1 MVQALEEI
9 IPRDIPR
16 AFQLLKE
23 MNESVEQVT
32 QLVDNM
38 LARVKRGEVS
48 TDKGLSFLEVKYHM
62 LLSYLINLTYVVLR
76 KCSGEKIEDD
86 PAIGIGKVEFKEMN
100 PHLRGGRVENHLG
113 KTTPAHPT
121 EIRTSISPS
130 SAVGLNTTS
139 ALANYATEADRLVEI
154 RTVLEKMRPID
165 HKLKYQIDKLV
176 KTAITGS
183 TNSQDP
189 SNFRANP
196 ANMIS
201 KLGEEEV
208 SESGSEQE
216 EPTGAKQDRT
226 GVYVPPKL
234 AAVHY
239 DGDENKTDRQQ
250 RILERAKKRALNT
263 SMIQELR
270 EEYLDTPM
278 EITHESSKRAV
289 LSHQRRER
297 EEYEENYFTRLPL
310 TKQDRHKSRRMTTLG
325 TLGQELTQF
334 GDLRALEGGAGPSA
348 SKKRKVFKG
357 KGKKSFKKR
366 KFH

>member
-23 MNESVEQVT
+23 MNESVQQVT

-48 TDKGLSFLEVKYHM
+48 TDNGLSFLEVKYHM

-86 PAIGIGKVEFKEMN
+86 PAI
-100 PHLRGGRVENHLG
+100 
-113 KTTPAHPT
+113 
-121 EIRTSISPS
+121 
-130 SAVGLNTTS
+130 
-139 ALANYATEADRLVEI
+139 DRLVEI

-201 KLGEEEV
+201 
-208 SESGSEQE
+208 
-216 EPTGAKQDRT
+216 
-226 GVYVPPKL
+226 KL

-357 KGKKSFKKR
+357 KGKK
-366 KFH
+366 